1 MLSGRGADAKQP
13 HRQIGDAEMN
23 EVRLMRMIA
32 AGDRHAF
39 DSLYRAYF
47 HRLRRF
53 LDRMTHSV
61 TTIEEVV
68 NDTMLVVWRRAA
80 TFDGS
85 CKVSTWI
92 FAIAFRTALKAVKY
106 LEEPLDFDEM
116 LHPSEDTQTPEAI
129 LSRKELQHQ
138 VEQAVRLLPF
148 EQRIVVS
155 LTYYHGAD
163 YAEIA
168 QIMGCPLNTVKTRM
182 FLARKRL
189 KDLLDNH
196 WGDV

>member
-1 MLSGRGADAKQP
+1 MSSSRGADAKQP
-13 HRQIGDAEMN
+13 LRPMGEAEMN
-23 EVRLMRMIA
+23 EVRLMKMIA

-39 DSLYRAYF
+39 DSLYRSYF

-61 TTIEEVV
+61 ATIEEIV

-80 TFDGS
+80 SFDGS

-106 LEEPLDFDEM
+106 LEEPLYFDEM
-116 LHPSEDTQTPEAI
+116 LHAGDEAQEPESQ
-129 LSRKELQHQ
+129 LSRKEMQQQ
-138 VEQAVRLLPF
+138 VEHAVRSLPF

-163 YAEIA
+163 YSEIA

-189 KDLLDNH
+189 KDVLGSQ
-196 WGDV
+196 WGEA